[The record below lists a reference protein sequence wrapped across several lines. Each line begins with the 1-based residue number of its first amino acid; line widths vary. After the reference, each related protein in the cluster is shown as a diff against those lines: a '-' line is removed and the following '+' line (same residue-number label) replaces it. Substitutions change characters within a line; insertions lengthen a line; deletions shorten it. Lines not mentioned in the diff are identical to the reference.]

1 MPDPQLGN
9 SVAPPSGLGALE
21 RSAEASA
28 PASMLFVA
36 QLTTIERLAV
46 QFFGMLLLLVFIY
59 SIAASITSASPA
71 AFFHAIGVLLAL
83 ILAAAAAGGLLGF
96 LFGIP
101 RSLQRP
107 SIGQLSA
114 PVLEPAMRSDAGSR
128 PPGEPVVNQAAAAVS
143 IPFYS
148 SNTNLEDI
156 SDWVTK
162 IIVGLGL
169 IQAKTIA
176 SRLWVAASSF
186 KAAMPGA
193 LGSDV
198 LFMLICLAASVGGF
212 LFFYLE
218 TRTRIVLLFV
228 YAESAAKVVDRSKAE
243 AASKVNQTPILDVTS
258 NPMLDADARAPRP
271 APAPKEDA
279 KFLSLTIDKLKKDAA
294 EFSAWA
300 SAQARA
306 GNLQAANTAL
316 QQAITLAPGDKDLL
330 VKLAETHALQGRWN
344 DAARA
349 LAEAEE
355 IGKDDPELLKRD
367 LFVSLYLQPPD
378 GFARAISIADKL
390 MANPQA
396 AKDTNL
402 LLWLAAAQGQRA
414 GYYKDRDPA
423 QYEDARTK
431 ALQAV
436 QTLVDLQPEPASP
449 YRKALRGMLDPSRE
463 TTPQIDNDLE
473 IFKGD
478 PAFEK
483 LIFGS

>member
-1 MPDPQLGN
+1 MPAPNFGQ
-9 SVAPPSGLGALE
+9 SVAPPSRLGALE
-21 RSAEASA
+21 RSDEATA

-36 QLTTIERLAV
+36 QLATIERLAL

-71 AFFHAIGVLLAL
+71 AFFHVIGVLLAL

-101 RSLQRP
+101 RSLQRS
-107 SIGQLSA
+107 SIGQLPGA
-114 PVLEPAMRSDAGSR
+114 VLDPITRSDAGSR
-128 PPGEPVVNQAAAAVS
+128 SPGEPLVNQAAVAAVS
-143 IPFYS
+143 LPFYS

-169 IQAKTIA
+169 IQAKSII
-176 SRLWVAASSF
+176 SRLWAAASSF
-186 KAAMPGA
+186 KAAIPDTV
-193 LGSDV
+193 GSDV
-198 LFMLICLAASVGGF
+198 LFILICLAAAVGGF

-228 YAESAAKVVDRSKAE
+228 YAESAAKVLDRSKAE

-258 NPMLDADARAPRP
+258 SPMLDADARAPRL

-316 QQAITLAPGDKDLL
+316 QQAITLAPGDKELL
-330 VKLAETHALQGRWN
+330 VKLAETQALQGRWN

-367 LFVSLYLQPPD
+367 LFVSLYLQPPH

-402 LLWLAAAQGQRA
+402 LLWLAARA
-414 GYYKDRDPA
+414 RSTCGI
-423 QYEDARTK
+423 
-431 ALQAV
+431 L
-436 QTLVDLQPEPASP
+436 
-449 YRKALRGMLDPSRE
+449 
-463 TTPQIDNDLE
+463 
-473 IFKGD
+473 
-478 PAFEK
+478 
-483 LIFGS
+483 